1 MGSSSITI
9 DQICSEN
16 TTMTTSASVKSHQL
30 GSVRSVLSIAGSDS
44 GGGAGIQADLKTIAA
59 HRLHG
64 LTAVTAVTAQNTRA
78 VTGIYPVPLLG
89 IAAQVSALFADFDI
103 RAVKIGML
111 GSAAIVRTV
120 AKALAKRTDA
130 PVVLDPV
137 MIASTG
143 ARLLE
148 PDAVAALRDLL
159 IPRAA
164 IITPNLPE
172 AELLT
177 GLRAREAEDMPRVA
191 QCLLEQGARAVLLKG
206 GHLRRGPIV
215 DLYADADGI
224 VRITHPRLD
233 VSGHGTGCTLAAAL
247 ACQLA
252 LDKSERAAVRA
263 AIKYVHGALRQAY
276 RPGRGRVAVLDH
288 MWATRRR

>member
-1 MGSSSITI
+1 MTSTPRARSRRNESIR
-9 DQICSEN
+9 C
-16 TTMTTSASVKSHQL
+16 
-30 GSVRSVLSIAGSDS
+30 VLSIAGSDS

-64 LTAVTAVTAQNTRA
+64 LTAITAVTAQNTRA
-78 VTGIYPVPLLG
+78 VTGVYPVPLLG
-89 IAAQVSALFADFDI
+89 IAEQASALFADFDI

-120 AKALAKRTDA
+120 AKSLAKRTEA

-137 MIASTG
+137 MIASSG

-148 PDAVAALRDLL
+148 PDAVSALRDLL

-172 AELLT
+172 AEWLT
-177 GLRAREAEDMPRVA
+177 GLRVRDADDMPRMA
-191 QCLLEQGARAVLLKG
+191 QCLLEHGARAVLLKG
-206 GHLRRGPIV
+206 GHLRRGPII
-215 DLYADADGI
+215 DLYADANGTM
-224 VRITHPRLD
+224 RIAHPRID
-233 VSGHGTGCTLAAAL
+233 VAGHGTGCTLASAL

-252 LDKSERAAVRA
+252 LDKTERAAARA
-263 AIKYVHGALRQAY
+263 AVKYVHGALRHAY

-288 MWATRRR
+288 LWPLRRR